1 MIEYPRRPEGSLQA
15 QIFDIWDYL
24 FRLAEQLN
32 IRLPEGGA
40 EHDDSAGH

>member
-15 QIFDIWDYL
+15 QIYDIWDYL

-32 IRLPEGGA
+32 IRLPEGGTN
-40 EHDDSAGH
+40 DDSAGH